1 MAALSL
7 EQTPPIWAPGRF
19 FLTAPIF
26 GAAAGALLALR
37 ADAVTASR
45 WTPDA
50 LAVVHLLVL
59 GFMLQ
64 AMAGALLQLLPVAA
78 GANVWRPAWVAAIAH
93 PALAAGTLLLVS
105 GFLGAGPLAMKAAA
119 VVLGC
124 VLAGSVAVI
133 AAALARSPAIGPTLL
148 SLRVAIAALAI
159 TAGLGVALAG
169 TFGWGWGLPLHQL
182 TAVHAAWG
190 LLGWGVV
197 LVAGIAGL
205 VVPMFQLTP
214 AYPVAFARAVPMV
227 LGGSLLAWSAGI
239 AFALGP
245 VAWAGAVGA
254 AGAVMAFAAVT
265 VRLQARRKRARVD
278 TTFHSW
284 RVGMICLLLA
294 APLGLGLIAGPP
306 EALRPKLEYLLGVLL
321 LAGAFPAVIGG
332 MLYKIVPFLCW
343 LHLQRLMRGAPH
355 MGQVLAEK
363 WARRQTW
370 LFAAA
375 LACLLGGAGWTPLVS
390 VGGGLFCAS
399 CLALELN
406 LIAAMRFFA
415 KQAAAARRLCEP
427 DRCLRE

>member
-7 EQTPPIWAPGRF
+7 EQAPPIWAPVRF

-45 WTPDA
+45 WTSDS

-64 AMAGALLQLLPVAA
+64 VMAGALLQFLPVAA
-78 GANVWRPAWVAAIAH
+78 GASIWRPTWVAGVTH
-93 PALAAGTLLLVS
+93 PGLALGAVLLVA
-105 GFLGAGPLAMKAAA
+105 GFLGAGPVAMQAAA

-124 VLAGSVAVI
+124 ILACYVTVI
-133 AAALARSPAIGPTLL
+133 AVALARAPAIGPTLL
-148 SLRVAIAALAI
+148 SLRVAIAGLAI
-159 TAGLGVALAG
+159 TAGLGVTLAG
-169 TFGWGWGLPLHQL
+169 TFGWGWGLPLIEL

-197 LVAGIAGL
+197 LVAGVAGL

-214 AYPVAFARAVPMV
+214 AYPVAFARAVPRV
-227 LGGSLLAWSAGI
+227 LAGALVAWSAGI
-239 AFALGP
+239 AFASRP
-245 VAWAGAVGA
+245 VAWAGAIAA
-254 AGAVMAFAAVT
+254 AGAVIAFAGVT
-265 VRLQARRKRARVD
+265 LRLQARRKRKIVD

-284 RVGMICLLLA
+284 RVGMVCLLLA
-294 APLGLGLIAGPP
+294 APLGLWLLAGPP
-306 EALRPKLEYLLGVLL
+306 DALRPRLEYLLGVLL

-343 LHLQRLMRGAPH
+343 LHLQRVMRGAPH

-370 LFAAA
+370 LFGAA
-375 LACLLGGAGWTPLVS
+375 LAFLLAGAGWTPLVS
-390 VGGGLFCAS
+390 VGGWLFCAS
-399 CLALELN
+399 YVALELN
-406 LIAAMRFFA
+406 LIAAMRFYVR
-415 KQAAAARRLCEP
+415 KAAEAPGIPEP
-427 DRCLRE
+427 ERCLT